1 MLTPMLYEHGI
12 MLYHVPCSYLVSWQN
27 FCFFLLNCCTLF
39 HDFLYPVF
47 LIFLNTFDAVEGHCT
62 DCLCLQS
69 LVLCLETQFDSVIVD
84 RPMVL
89 QSLYQ
94 LHNCL
99 SDRSIITWEF
109 FLNRFD
115 ALFLEAQINLEK
127 SGDIAYLRG
136 ATSYLSFLL
145 LMVFMHMLM
154 HVNLLVYCPCF
165 SW

>member
-1 MLTPMLYEHGI
+1 M
-12 MLYHVPCSYLVSWQN
+12 
-27 FCFFLLNCCTLF
+27 
-39 HDFLYPVF
+39 
-47 LIFLNTFDAVEGHCT
+47 
-62 DCLCLQS
+62 LQS
-69 LVLCLETQFDSVIVD
+69 LIVSLETQFDSVIVD

-99 SDRSIITWEF
+99 SDRKILTWEF

-136 ATSYLSFLL
+136 RICHSCLFSLQLYL
-145 LMVFMHMLM
+145 FMHVCSVVTMYSPSDYHSSHDHTSML
-154 HVNLLVYCPCF
+154 VRIPVCSSIQFCLK
-165 SW
+165 

>member
-1 MLTPMLYEHGI
+1 MLTTIDSYAVWTWDCI
-12 MLYHVPCSYLVSWQN
+12 ITYAWSYLMSWQN
-27 FCFFLLNCCTLF
+27 FVFFWCTDAPF
-39 HDFLYPVF
+39 PYDFLYLVF
-47 LIFLNTFDAVEGHCT
+47 LYFVYILDAVKGCCT

-99 SDRSIITWEF
+99 SDRKILTWEF

-127 SGDIAYLRG
+127 SADIPYLRG
-136 ATSYLSFLL
+136 STSYLSFLL
-145 LMVFMHMLM
+145 LVVFMYMLM
-154 HVNLLVYCPCF
+154 HINLLA
-165 SW
+165 

>member
-1 MLTPMLYEHGI
+1 M
-12 MLYHVPCSYLVSWQN
+12 VS
-27 FCFFLLNCCTLF
+27 
-39 HDFLYPVF
+39 
-47 LIFLNTFDAVEGHCT
+47 
-62 DCLCLQS
+62 
-69 LVLCLETQFDSVIVD
+69 LETQFDSVIVD

-99 SDRSIITWEF
+99 SDRKILTWEF

-136 ATSYLSFLL
+136 TVPSLSFLL
-145 LMVFMHMLM
+145 
-154 HVNLLVYCPCF
+154 VNILTHAHAHTDIQI
-165 SW
+165 

>member
-1 MLTPMLYEHGI
+1 M
-12 MLYHVPCSYLVSWQN
+12 
-27 FCFFLLNCCTLF
+27 
-39 HDFLYPVF
+39 
-47 LIFLNTFDAVEGHCT
+47 FDAVKVCCT

-99 SDRSIITWEF
+99 SDRKILTWEF

-127 SGDIAYLRG
+127 SADIPYLRG
-136 ATSYLSFLL
+136 STSYLSFLL
-145 LMVFMHMLM
+145 LMLFIYMLM
-154 HVNLLVYCPCF
+154 HINLLTLSPCF